1 MLIQGWGRYPSKLA
15 DYSEPAGLE
24 ELCKQIAA
32 LESPTIVRGSGRS
45 YGDSALADSVISS
58 RYLDNFI
65 SFDEKSGI
73 LNCAAGLTIDQIL
86 TVIVPKGWFLPV
98 VPGTKFVSIGGAI
111 ASDIHGKNHHCDGC
125 FSEHLKSFKL
135 LTAQGEVISCSKT
148 RNKKYF
154 YATCGGMGLTG
165 IVVEASLQL
174 RKLTSFQIS
183 QRCITTTNLEESL
196 EQLESHQDNLYS
208 VAWLDC
214 MAKGEQTGRS
224 VVFLGNHIET
234 ANDKPSN
241 LIAESK
247 HLKLNIP
254 FNSPAFMLNRV
265 SIGLFNSA
273 YYKLKGKESH
283 KNIDYD
289 SYFFPLDRINN
300 WNRLY
305 GSQGF
310 LQYQFVIP
318 TNMAKIGI
326 GEVMNQVTASGQG
339 SFLSVL
345 KKFGV
350 ANKNYLSFPMEGYTL
365 ALDFKFKKSLLPL
378 LNQLDEIILHYGG
391 RLYLAK
397 DARMSEHTFKKG
409 YAHWDKFLSIKN
421 ELDPDGIFSSLQS
434 KRLGL

>member
-15 DYSEPAGLE
+15 EYCEPAGLD
-24 ELCKQIAA
+24 ELRKQIAS
-32 LESPTIVRGSGRS
+32 LESPAIVRGAGRS

-58 RYLDNFI
+58 RYLDNFV

-73 LNCAAGLTIDQIL
+73 LKCGAGLTIDQIL

-98 VPGTKFVSIGGAI
+98 VPGTKFVSVGGAI

-125 FSEHLKSFKL
+125 FSEHLKSIKL

-174 RKLTSFQIS
+174 KKITSPLIS
-183 QRCITTTNLEESL
+183 QRSIRTVNLEESL
-196 EQLESHQDNLYS
+196 EQLENHENNLYS

-214 MAKGEQTGRS
+214 IAKGEQTGRS
-224 VVFLGNHIET
+224 VIFLGNHIET
-234 ANDKPSN
+234 ENNKASE
-241 LIAESK
+241 LTAESK
-247 HLKLNIP
+247 LLKLDTP
-254 FNSPAFMLNRV
+254 FNSPAFMLNRW

-273 YYKLKGKESH
+273 YYKLKGKESNR
-283 KNIDYD
+283 NIHCD

-305 GSQGF
+305 GSHGF

-318 TNMAKIGI
+318 TETAKIGI
-326 GEVMNQVTASGQG
+326 GEVMNQVTASGKG

-345 KKFGV
+345 KKFGA
-350 ANKNYLSFPMEGYTL
+350 ANKNYLSFPTDGYTL
-365 ALDFKFKKSLLPL
+365 ALDFKFEKSLLPL
-378 LNQLDEIILHYGG
+378 LNKLDEIILHHGG

-397 DARMSEHTFKKG
+397 DARMSEHTFKQG
-409 YAHWDKFLSIKN
+409 YTHWDKFLSVKN
-421 ELDPDGIFSSLQS
+421 ELDPDGVFSSLQS

>member
-183 QRCITTTNLEESL
+183 QRCIRTTNLEESL
-196 EQLESHQDNLYS
+196 
-208 VAWLDC
+208 
-214 MAKGEQTGRS
+214 
-224 VVFLGNHIET
+224 ET

>member
-1 MLIQGWGRYPSKLA
+1 
-15 DYSEPAGLE
+15 
-24 ELCKQIAA
+24 
-32 LESPTIVRGSGRS
+32 
-45 YGDSALADSVISS
+45 
-58 RYLDNFI
+58 
-65 SFDEKSGI
+65 
-73 LNCAAGLTIDQIL
+73 
-86 TVIVPKGWFLPV
+86 
-98 VPGTKFVSIGGAI
+98 
-111 ASDIHGKNHHCDGC
+111 
-125 FSEHLKSFKL
+125 
-135 LTAQGEVISCSKT
+135 
-148 RNKKYF
+148 
-154 YATCGGMGLTG
+154 
-165 IVVEASLQL
+165 VEASLQL

-183 QRCITTTNLEESL
+183 QRCIRTTNLEESL